1 MLLNKILIHRES
13 IPYDSDHLRGLAR
26 LATARG
32 LGVSGDAITGVNDL
46 QTLAGTLFAIAIG
59 MMVGRVLVGR
69 RWDWIPKSVK
79 G

>member
-46 QTLAGTLFAIAIG
+46 QTLAGTLFAIG
-59 MMVGRVLVGR
+59 MMVGRVLVGG